1 MRKDLALQVVKS
13 EDAHIFPS
21 LLVFTL
27 KKKKNLKKTWS
38 GKKPFSLITDIPNL
52 NG

>member
-27 KKKKNLKKTWS
+27 KKKKKPQKDMVWKKTL
-38 GKKPFSLITDIPNL
+38 FSYYRYS
-52 NG
+52 